1 MAEPTIPNGE
11 EQFNTVTYSGNG
23 SSPRS
28 ITGVEHQPDFIWIKD
43 RVAANTNVLVD
54 SSRGAGSLLY
64 SNSTV
69 AAVTGA
75 TQVSS
80 FNTDGFTLGAT
91 TYVNENSSSNTY
103 VAWNWKINGGTT
115 VANSVGAIASTVQ
128 ANQTAGFSILEYTG
142 SGGAASIGHGLS
154 KAPEVIWIKDKGNS
168 TNWRCWHVGFGNITT
183 YQKLNSDDGYGSAS
197 MWGSPTSSAIIVG
210 GTGYEVN
217 ESGNNYI
224 AYCWHGVDG
233 FSKFGR
239 FSGNNNANGPFIY
252 TGFKPAFVMIKG
264 YTIGNNWIIWDNKRS
279 VINPCDNVLYPDL
292 DQAEATSGND
302 LDFLSNGFKCR
313 GTNSNY
319 NGSYDYLYW
328 AWAEHPFVGDGISP
342 VTAR

>member
-28 ITGVEHQPDFIWIKD
+28 ITGVEHQPDLIWIKD
-43 RVAANTNVLVD
+43 RVTNASNVLVD

-91 TYVNENSSSNTY
+91 TYVNENGSSNTY

-154 KAPEVIWIKDKGNS
+154 SAPEAIWIKDKGNS
-168 TNWRCWHVGFGNITT
+168 TNWRCWHTGFGNITT
-183 YQKLNSDDGYGSAS
+183 YQVLNSDDGYRSAS

-224 AYCWHGVDG
+224 AYCWHSVDG
-233 FSKFGR
+233 FSKFGK
-239 FSGNNNANGPFIY
+239 FVGNNSADGTFVY
-252 TGFKPAFVMIKG
+252 LGFKPALVIVKG
-264 YTIGNNWIIWDNKRS
+264 YTIGSSWVMMDNKRDLFNAGS
-279 VINPCDNVLYPDL
+279 ELYLQANSDA
-292 DQAEATSGND
+292 AEAGSIAV
-302 LDFLSNGFKCR
+302 DFLSNGMKFR
-313 GTNSNY
+313 DNATGL
-319 NGSYDYLYW
+319 NGAYTYVYY